1 MRVDYWSNC
10 GVVRTEYTVRI
21 NNGGAVQIVSG
32 FFTGA
37 GDQGGAG
44 SGRTVATF
52 SRASGPTGIVAP
64 ESLDIG
70 TPAAL
75 SKTFSKTLELER

>member
-44 SGRTVATF
+44 SGRTVTTF
-52 SRASGPTGIVAP
+52 SRASGPTAITAP
-64 ESLDIG
+64 ESLDIR

-75 SKTFSKTLELER
+75 SKTFSKTLGLKR